1 MSYLDIS
8 EIKSKESLV
17 INEDTVDFEED
28 QELLKKLI
36 QNSKI
41 KNWQAYSMLLDLPSY
56 IYDSKFFLEEIDN
69 YNFSKDKLISYILS
83 HLDKADNQ
91 TLLDSIRSNQEMIIQ
106 FKFYSCYVLV
116 ESFDFGQKMHLLNIF
131 FDSNNPEDPSE
142 QFTY

>member
-8 EIKSKESLV
+8 KIKSKETLM

-28 QELLKKLI
+28 KELLKRSI

-41 KNWQAYSMLLDLPSY
+41 NNWQAYSMLLDLPSY
-56 IYDSKFFLEEIDN
+56 IYDSKFFLEEIDD
-69 YNFSKDKLISYILS
+69 YNFSKDKLISYIS
-83 HLDKADNQ
+83 SQLDKDDNQ
-91 TLLDSIRSNQEMIIQ
+91 TLLDSIKSNQEMIIQ
-106 FKFYSCYVLV
+106 FKFYSCYILV
-116 ESFDFGQKMHLLNIF
+116 ESFDFGQKMNLLNIF